1 MGKVPDDVANGVAFD
16 INRFAFSAVCA
27 PHKAYMSVNQTRC
40 PTPEREGTPC
50 NLAWSRVM
58 KFFARLFSAR
68 RDANPT
74 TTFERERL
82 GRTMPGQTAA
92 LAATRLG
99 VLVS

>member
-1 MGKVPDDVANGVAFD
+1 
-16 INRFAFSAVCA
+16 
-27 PHKAYMSVNQTRC
+27 
-40 PTPEREGTPC
+40 
-50 NLAWSRVM
+50 M

-74 TTFERERL
+74 TTFERARL

-92 LAATRLG
+92 MAASRLG

>member
-1 MGKVPDDVANGVAFD
+1 
-16 INRFAFSAVCA
+16 
-27 PHKAYMSVNQTRC
+27 
-40 PTPEREGTPC
+40 
-50 NLAWSRVM
+50 M
-58 KFFARLFSAR
+58 KFFSRFFSAR

-99 VLVS
+99 VLVG